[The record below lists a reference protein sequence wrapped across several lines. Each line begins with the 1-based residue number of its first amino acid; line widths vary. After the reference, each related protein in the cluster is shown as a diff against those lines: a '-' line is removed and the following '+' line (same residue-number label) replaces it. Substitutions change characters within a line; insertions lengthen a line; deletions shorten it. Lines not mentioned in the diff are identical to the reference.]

1 MKGIVNF
8 FIKNS
13 IAGNLLMAMILIF
26 GYIGLSNMKST
37 FFPPTPEKNITIQI
51 VYPGASP
58 EEIEEGVVL
67 KIEENLKGTTGIERV
82 SSVSSENSATINVEI
97 ISGYD
102 IDLIKQDVENA
113 VNQISSFPVGMEVPR
128 IFKQENRNFAFSFAL
143 SGEVPLKTLKQF
155 ARKVEEELLAT
166 DIMSKVTIS
175 GFPAEEIEISFR
187 EEDLLKYQISFLEA
201 SQAVQRANLDI
212 TGGRIKGEK
221 EELLVRARN
230 RKYYA
235 EELNNIPIK
244 TTVDGSMIRLY
255 QVADLLDQW
264 EDSNPN
270 RSFLNGKPSVVVTI
284 QNTDA
289 EDILTI
295 TDYVRN
301 YVEEFNAKNDI
312 IQANTIRDGS
322 ITLRQRIDL
331 LTENGIIGFILV
343 LLALGLFLH
352 WRIAFWVAAA
362 IPISFAGMFIIG
374 GIMGI
379 TINVVSLF
387 GMIIVIGILVD
398 DGIVIGENIYAY
410 YEQGMS
416 KEEAASKGTLDVL
429 PAITSAILTTVVAFS
444 TFFFIDGRM
453 GDIFQNMAVVVII
466 TLLFSLI
473 EGILILPGHLSHSKA
488 LSKGGL
494 EKNIALKAMDAIM
507 FWLRDKLYAPV
518 LRFCIYRW
526 QKAVPIA
533 ILVGGFIITIGA
545 IQGGKIKTT
554 FFPFIERDDIS
565 VTLNMPAGTREQI
578 TEDWLTHI
586 EKAAWQ
592 VNDRLKAEREDGLD
606 IIEKI
611 EKKIGP
617 GTYQGTLNVSLL
629 DGETRAMGVLEV
641 TDAIREEAGEVIG
654 AENLSYGV
662 NSVFGKPISVSVL
675 GNDLKDLDGAIEMIK
690 KELQGVEGLKDIV
703 DNNQKGLREVN
714 ISLNDKA
721 KQLGLTLQE
730 VLAQVRQGFFGY
742 EVQRLQRGRDEVRIW
757 VRYATKDR
765 ESIGQLENMRIRFT
779 DGREFPLSEI
789 ANFEVKRGVV
799 AINHLY
805 GKREVKVEADIGN
818 KKVSVS
824 DVTTQIKE
832 EIAPRLE
839 AAYPAVQFLYEGQN
853 REQEKT
859 SASLAKFGWPILL
872 MMFAIVALTFRSL
885 SQTLIVFSL
894 IPFGLIGVGW
904 GHYVLGAPIS
914 LFSILGV
921 VALVGIMINDALVFV
936 AAFNRLIEQGMGY
949 EEAIYEAGL
958 SRFRAILLTSVTTI
972 LGLGPLILET
982 SFQAQFLVPMAISVA
997 FGLLVATVITLILL
1011 PVLLML
1017 ANGYKTLLARLWL
1030 GENIDPVEVEP
1041 AREGR
1046 INLFAVW
1053 LLGLVVIV
1061 AFLYLLSSLF

>member
-13 IAGNLLMAMILIF
+13 IAGNLLMVMILIF
-26 GYIGLSNMKST
+26 GYVGLSNMKST
-37 FFPPTPEKNITIQI
+37 FFPPTPEKNIKVQI

-82 SSVSSENSATINVEI
+82 SSVSSENSATIDVEI
-97 ISGYD
+97 VSGYD
-102 IDLIKQDVENA
+102 IDLVKQDVENA
-113 VNQISSFPVGMEVPR
+113 VNQINSFPVGMEVPR

-143 SGEVPLKTLKQF
+143 SGEVPLKALKQF
-155 ARKVEEELLAT
+155 ARKVEEELLST
-166 DIMSKVTIS
+166 DIISKVSIS
-175 GFPAEEIEISFR
+175 GFPSEEIEISFR
-187 EEDLLKYQISFLEA
+187 EDDLLKYQITFLEA

-212 TGGRIKGEK
+212 TGGRVKGEK
-221 EELLVRARN
+221 EELLLRARN

-235 EELNNIPIK
+235 SELNNIPVK
-244 TTVDGSMIRLY
+244 TTADGSIVRLF
-255 QVADLLDQW
+255 QVADLRDQW
-264 EDSNPN
+264 EDNPN
-270 RSFLNGKPSVVVTI
+270 RSFLNSKPSVVVTI

-295 TDYVRN
+295 TDYVRT
-301 YVEEFNAKNDI
+301 YIEEFNEKNEVV
-312 IQANTIRDGS
+312 QATTIRDGS

-331 LTENGIIGFILV
+331 LTKNGVIGFFLV

-379 TINVVSLF
+379 TVNVVSLF
-387 GMIIVIGILVD
+387 GMILVIGILVD
-398 DGIVIGENIYAY
+398 DGIVIGENIYSY

-444 TFFFIDGRM
+444 TFFFIEGRM
-453 GDIFQNMAVVVII
+453 GDIFLDMAIVVMV
-466 TLLFSLI
+466 TLLFSLV
-473 EGILILPGHLSHSKA
+473 EGVLILPGHLGHSKA
-488 LSKGGL
+488 LTPKGL
-494 EKNIALKAMDAIM
+494 QKNVALRAMDNIM
-507 FWLRDKLYAPV
+507 LWMRDKLYAPV
-518 LRFCIYRW
+518 LRFCIHSW
-526 QKAVPIA
+526 QKTIPIA
-533 ILVGGFIITIGA
+533 ILIGGLMITLGA

-554 FFPFIERDDIS
+554 FFPFIERDDIQ

-586 EKAAWQ
+586 EKAAWEI
-592 VNDRLKAEREDGLD
+592 NEEYKAKREDGLD

-611 EKKIGP
+611 EKKVGP
-617 GTYQGTLNVSLL
+617 STYQGKLSIGLL
-629 DGETRAMGVLEV
+629 DGETRAVAVLEV
-641 TDAIREEAGEVIG
+641 TDAIRERAGEIIG
-654 AENLSYGV
+654 AENVSFGV
-662 NSVFGKPISVSVL
+662 GSVFGKPISVSIL
-675 GNDLKDLDGAIEMIK
+675 GNDLAS
-690 KELQGVEGLKDIV
+690 LQGAVDMLKTELKDIEGLKDVI

-714 ISLNDKA
+714 ITLNQKA

-730 VLAQVRQGFFGY
+730 VLAQVRQGFFGN

-765 ESIGQLENMRIRFT
+765 QTIGQLENMRIRFA

-789 ANFEVKRGVV
+789 ANFEIKRGVV
-799 AINHLY
+799 AINHLD
-805 GKREVKVEADIGN
+805 GKREIKVEADIAN

-824 DVTTQIKE
+824 DITTQIKE
-832 EIAPRLE
+832 EIAPKLE

-859 SASLAKFGWPILL
+859 SKSIGKFGLPILL
-872 MMFAIVALTFRSL
+872 FMFAIIALTFRSI
-885 SQTLIVFSL
+885 SQTVIVFSL

-921 VALVGIMINDALVFV
+921 VALVGIMVNDALVFV
-936 AAFNRLIEQGMGY
+936 AAFNRLIEQGLGHT
-949 EEAIYEAGL
+949 EAIYEAGL
-958 SRFRAILLTSVTTI
+958 SRFRAIVLTSVTTI

-1017 ANGYKTLLARLWL
+1017 ANGYKTLVARLWL

-1041 AREGR
+1041 ARDGR
-1046 INLFAVW
+1046 INLFLVW
-1053 LLGLVVIV
+1053 VVGLVVIM
-1061 AFLYLLSSLF
+1061 ALLYLLSSLF